1 MHQKGHTTMYRMN
14 MIKLKIYSASN
25 WFLLKNDNNDD
36 HIRVECMD
44 WSDELTKNQ
53 WTDSLSVAAYSKEIL
68 EWFYQDIIDEN
79 IFICFNFN
87 FHSSILD

>member
-14 MIKLKIYSASN
+14 MIKLENLFSIKLV
-25 WFLLKNDNNDD
+25 FFLKNDNNDD

-44 WSDELTKNQ
+44 WSDELTKKNQ

-68 EWFYQDIIDEN
+68 EWFLSGYN
-79 IFICFNFN
+79 
-87 FHSSILD
+87 